1 MPSLAIW
8 MKDASGSSMSR
19 RRTAESRGFGRDV
32 SPFHL
37 ITWVHLCLA
46 VCWLVVVG
54 LVAFVF
60 VVLDVTQVFCMAFA
74 LSQ

>member
-1 MPSLAIW
+1 
-8 MKDASGSSMSR
+8 MSR

>member
-1 MPSLAIW
+1 
-8 MKDASGSSMSR
+8 MSR

-37 ITWVHLCLA
+37 VTWVHLLA
-46 VCWLVVVG
+46 VFWLVDVG